1 MKIRKDGFWRSQIGT
16 ILVLLVLIQAFA
28 GESIDGQS
36 PGETGLRVSLIDV
49 DVTPPVGYAMAFDPV
64 ANTWD
69 MGLRAKGIVLLGSG
83 LPVVMVAF
91 DWHSIANGSQ
101 DAFRAAVA
109 KAAGTIPERVVI
121 HTLHQHDA
129 PMSDFSAEQIL
140 KEAGLPPSIF
150 DGEFDREVISR
161 LALAVSNSLE
171 KAQPVTHMGLG
182 EAAVS
187 QVASNRRILGND
199 GRVRV
204 SRSSSAR
211 DPDIRAEPE
220 GVIDP
225 VVSLVSLWNGDK
237 PLAVISYYATHPQ
250 SYYRTGIPNPD
261 FPGIARFM
269 RQLAVPDALHI
280 HFNGGSGN
288 VAAGK
293 YNDGSRENRL
303 ILAQRLAN
311 GMKQAWEATNLE
323 PVSAESVR
331 WDVESVS
338 LPPAKY
344 LEKLQADLKSDV
356 NLLTKNRNSQK
367 LAWLNRCQAGKKID
381 VSCLSI
387 SRARILH
394 FPGEMFVEYQLAAKA
409 ERPDMFVTMAAYG
422 DFGPHYIGTAKAYT
436 QGGYE
441 ISASDVAPEVESI
454 LMGAIKKLLKNR

>member
-1 MKIRKDGFWRSQIGT
+1 MYKRKYCFSISWIGAFLGF
-16 ILVLLVLIQAFA
+16 LVLVQVFA
-28 GESIDGQS
+28 GGVVSGQN
-36 PGETGLRVSLIDV
+36 PEATVLKVALIDV
-49 DVTPPVGYAMAFDPV
+49 DVTPPLGYAMAFDPV
-64 ANTWD
+64 VNTWD
-69 MGLRAKGIVLLGSG
+69 LGLRAKGIVLLGSG
-83 LPVVMVAF
+83 LPVVIIAF

-101 DAFRAAVA
+101 DAFRDAVA
-109 KAAGTIPERVVI
+109 EAAGTIPERVGI

-129 PMSDFSAEQIL
+129 PMSDFSAEKIL
-140 KEAGLPPSIF
+140 KEAGLHPSIF

-161 LALAVSNSLE
+161 LSSAVKNSIE
-171 KAQPVTHMGLG
+171 MSQPVTHLGLG
-182 EAAVS
+182 EAEVS
-187 QVASNRRILGND
+187 QVASNRRILGDD
-199 GRVRV
+199 GRVKA

-211 DPDIRAEPE
+211 DPKIRAEPE

-225 VVSLVSLWNGDK
+225 VVSLISLWNGDK

-293 YNDGSRENRL
+293 YNDGGKENRF
-303 ILAQRLAN
+303 ILAERLAD
-311 GMKQAWEATNLE
+311 GMKRAWDATKRE

-331 WDVESVS
+331 WDVMSVA

-344 LEKLQADLKSDV
+344 LDKLQADIKADK
-356 NLLTKNRNSQK
+356 NLLPENRNSQK

-381 VSCLSI
+381 VTCLSI
-387 SRARILH
+387 GRARILH

-409 ERPDMFVTMAAYG
+409 GRPDLFVTMAAYG

-441 ISASDVAPEVESI
+441 ISASDVSPEVESV
-454 LMGAIKKLLKNR
+454 LMGAIKKLLNTR